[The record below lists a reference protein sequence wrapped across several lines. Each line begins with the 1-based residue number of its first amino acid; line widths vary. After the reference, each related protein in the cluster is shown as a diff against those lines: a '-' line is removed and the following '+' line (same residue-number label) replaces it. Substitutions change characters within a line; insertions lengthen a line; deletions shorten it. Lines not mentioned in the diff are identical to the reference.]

1 MKDESR
7 IRVVVVGGGI
17 AGLTAAY
24 LLAED
29 PTLDVLLLEGSP
41 RVGGKLRLAE
51 VAGVT
56 VDVGAEAM
64 LNRRPEG
71 VELARELGLEI
82 VHPTSASSRLWTRG
96 ELRPLP
102 RSLMGVPLDLDGL
115 AASGV
120 LSDEGLA
127 HVRAEPTPAPDRPD
141 ERRHLRGRPGRRT
154 VRRRGRRPPGR
165 AATRRRVRRARTAA
179 VRPRDHPAAG
189 LPAGARRLTARG
201 RRRAAHAATTPCSRA
216 SPAGWAGCP
225 RPSST
230 PTCSPP
236 APTRPSASCGVR
248 ATAGFELVVGST
260 RDPETIS
267 TDAVVLATPAAPTAR
282 LLADLAPT
290 AAAELAA
297 VEYASM
303 AVVTLAFHAKD
314 AADHLP
320 DSSGFL
326 VPPVDG
332 RRIKASTFSFAK
344 WDWVREAGLD
354 PVGGDDLVLLRTSLG
369 RHREE
374 AALQATDDE
383 LVASSLADLADGD
396 RAARPPG
403 RHPRPA
409 LGRRAPAVRRRAPRP
424 GRADPRRRGPGPG
437 AGGLRGGVRRRR
449 HPGRDRVRPPGGPAG
464 RRSRRPRA
472 SDDRACP
479 RTPCARRTP
488 AASLATYGP
497 GRPEPMVRPS
507 TDSTGVTPPMVP
519 VTNTSSAL

>member
-1 MKDESR
+1 V
-7 IRVVVVGGGI
+7 RVVVVGGGV
-17 AGLTAAY
+17 AGLTAAHD
-24 LLAED
+24 LTAAGH
-29 PTLDVLLLEGSP
+29 DVVVLEGADQ
-41 RVGGKLRLAE
+41 VGGKVRRHE

-71 VELARELGLEI
+71 VELARELGLEV
-82 VHPTSASSRLWTRG
+82 VHPTGASSRLWTRG

-102 RSLMGVPLDLDGL
+102 RSLMGVPLDVDGL

-120 LSDEGLA
+120 LSDEGMA
-127 HVRAEPTPAPDRPD
+127 HVRAEPDLPPTDLTNDDISVGDLVAGRFGDEVVDRLVEPLLGGVYAG
-141 ERRHLRGRPGRRT
+141 H
-154 VRRRGRRPPGR
+154 
-165 AATRRRVRRARTAA
+165 AR
-179 VRPRDHPAAG
+179 
-189 LPAGARRLTARG
+189 LLSAR
-201 RRRAAHAATTPCSRA
+201 ATTPQLVSLLARGGSLLEA
-216 SPAGWAGCP
+216 AAELPTSDDPVFAGIPGGMG
-225 RPSST
+225 RL
-230 PTCSPP
+230 PT
-236 APTRPSASCGVR
+236 ALADTDLFTTRTDATVR
-248 ATAGFELVVGST
+248 ELRRTGDRGFELVVGST

-267 TDAVVLATPAAPTAR
+267 ADAVVLATPAAPTAR

-374 AALQATDDE
+374 ASLQATDDE
-383 LVASSLADLADGD
+383 LVAASLADLAEATSLRAQPVDSHVQRWGGGLPQYAVGHLDRVERIRADVAQVPGLALCGAAYDGVGIPAVIASAR
-396 RAARPPG
+396 RAA
-403 RHPRPA
+403 
-409 LGRRAPAVRRRAPRP
+409 VQ
-424 GRADPRRRGPGPG
+424 
-437 AGGLRGGVRRRR
+437 V
-449 HPGRDRVRPPGGPAG
+449 V
-464 RRSRRPRA
+464 
-472 SDDRACP
+472 
-479 RTPCARRTP
+479 
-488 AASLATYGP
+488 AT
-497 GRPEPMVRPS
+497 
-507 TDSTGVTPPMVP
+507 TT
-519 VTNTSSAL
+519 